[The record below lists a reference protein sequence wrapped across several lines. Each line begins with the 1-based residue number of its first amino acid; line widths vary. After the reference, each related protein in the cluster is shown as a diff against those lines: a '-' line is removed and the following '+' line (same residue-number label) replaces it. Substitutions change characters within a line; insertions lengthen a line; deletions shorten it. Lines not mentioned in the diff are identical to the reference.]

1 MALKRKIEATLEQWH
16 ASPKNK
22 AFLLVGARQTGKTFV
37 VRHFAENNFDHLV
50 EINFLENRAAARLLS
65 EASDTQD
72 FIARLSLLS
81 TTPLVPHASLIFLD
95 EIQVAPDILTVAK
108 FLVEDGRF
116 PLVLSGSML
125 GTELKGT
132 RSFPVG
138 YAQIERMFPLDFE
151 EFCWS
156 QNVSPAIIDQIREA
170 HRQLIPLDEGLH
182 ERLISLY
189 RYYVAIGGMPEAVQT
204 YLDSSYD
211 VGAVRFV
218 CEQIVENY
226 RYDIAQ
232 YAEPR
237 APQIRAVFDAV
248 PSQLDKENKRFRM
261 DALKKGGMFE
271 RYAHDFDWLIDAAVV
286 IPVYATTEPKRPLK
300 RTAQANKFK
309 LYSPDTGLLLAQY
322 SSQTML
328 DVIANSPAINFG
340 AVYENAVA
348 QELVCRDPN
357 LYYFRNNRK
366 GEVDFI
372 IERDDGSLLPIE
384 VKSGKDYKLH
394 TALNNLLSTEDFGI
408 NEACVLSMANVSQG
422 ARAGKPVHYLPLYM
436 TFCIAEQMGGSLA
449 GVQIAPPEF

>member
-1 MALKRKIEATLEQWH
+1 M
-16 ASPKNK
+16 
-22 AFLLVGARQTGKTFV
+22 
-37 VRHFAENNFDHLV
+37 
-50 EINFLENRAAARLLS
+50 
-65 EASDTQD
+65 
-72 FIARLSLLS
+72 
-81 TTPLVPHASLIFLD
+81 PHTSLIFLD

-108 FLVEDGRF
+108 FLVEDGRY

-125 GTELKGT
+125 GTKLKGI

-156 QNVSPAIIDQIREA
+156 QQVSPAIIEQTREA

-189 RYYVAIGGMPEAVQT
+189 RYYVAIGGMPEAVQA

-218 CEQIVENY
+218 CKQIVENY
-226 RYDIAQ
+226 QYDIAQ

-261 DALKKGGMFE
+261 DALKAGGTFE

-286 IPVYATTEPKRPLK
+286 IPVHAVTEPKRPLK
-300 RTAQANKFK
+300 RTTQANKFK
-309 LYSPDTGLLLAQY
+309 LYSSDTGLLLAQY
-322 SSQTML
+322 RAQTML
-328 DVIANSPAINFG
+328 DVIANNPAINFG

-348 QELVCRDPN
+348 QELVCHDPS

-394 TALNNLLSTEDFGI
+394 TALNNLLSTEDFDI

-436 TFCIAEQMGGSLA
+436 TFCIAEQTGGSLA
-449 GVQIAPPEF
+449 GVQIAPPKF